1 MADFGDDFPAIREL
15 IRQQRA
21 RNYVEPEPAPVPT
34 TNDLLAELTKQVRL
48 SNLIQWAAITNNTK
62 AHAAEILEGLGT

>member
-15 IRQQRA
+15 LRQQHA
-21 RNYVEPEPAPVPT
+21 RNYVEPEPTPVPT
-34 TNDLLAELTKQVRL
+34 TNDLLAELTRQVRL

-62 AHAAEILEGLGT
+62 AHTKAIQEGLNL